1 MKTAKQNKFQAA
13 VEYLNDHAGVKAALI
28 TDSEGLVIFG
38 NTGDQFD
45 SDLCAAVGLDLIALL
60 DKNFRGIIEPGCDFL
75 SVKTSS
81 DWITV
86 AKSSIF
92 YLIVIAD
99 RKADDLL
106 SVRIAKA
113 LEMISSYLKEKYP
126 AVLLSSDPATRKT
139 DKKVEVYNV

>member
-1 MKTAKQNKFQAA
+1 MKAAKPNKFQVA
-13 VEYLNDHAGVKAALI
+13 VEYLNDYAGVKAALI

-45 SDLCAAVGLDLIALL
+45 SDLCAAVGLDLIGLL

-75 SVKTSS
+75 SVKTRS

-86 AKSSIF
+86 ARSSIF

-106 SVRIAKA
+106 SVRISRA

-126 AVLLSSDPATRKT
+126 AVLLSSNPATRKI